1 MLLDIFTKLEKGDP
15 INVSILPKYR
25 INQQLVQTY
34 VEKYDCRPSTKNK
47 LDLSKDIG
55 NAFPVLKGSDDE
67 GHVST
72 EDSSVEFFQKQQW
85 LKGNASPLEKVIQLM
100 QETFEGRRFEIM
112 RNTTN
117 FVSNWPRILWT
128 HML

>member
-1 MLLDIFTKLEKGDP
+1 MLPDIFTKLEKGDP

-67 GHVST
+67 GHEQWFSPGLRGAPVTGFIADRFKNFRSRNLT
-72 EDSSVEFFQKQQW
+72 VVEKEELGIGRICKKKQ
-85 LKGNASPLEKVIQLM
+85 
-100 QETFEGRRFEIM
+100 
-112 RNTTN
+112 
-117 FVSNWPRILWT
+117 
-128 HML
+128 